1 MSRHTTAIYHL
12 LNDKDN
18 ISFIHIRDFY
28 VCLHVIRYLFYN
40 MAEDREPIV
49 SFSHADI
56 MNGGNTVIYD
66 LNLDIRPGEFLYL
79 LGKVG
84 TGKTSI
90 IKAIIA
96 DNPVRKGDAWALGF
110 NLRRITQKE
119 IPQLRRKMG
128 VVFQDFQLL
137 MDRNIEDNLRFV
149 LEATGWKD
157 RGRKEKR
164 IMEVL
169 DAVGMTGKMHKM
181 PHQLSGGE
189 QQRICIARALLNN
202 PEIILADEPTAN
214 LDSETA
220 NGIMLLL
227 KKLNEELDT
236 AILLVTHNRRL
247 CEDFPAKMM
256 ICENE
261 GCHELESAREI
272 DFEIL

>member
-1 MSRHTTAIYHL
+1 MPEQRT
-12 LNDKDN
+12 
-18 ISFIHIRDFY
+18 
-28 VCLHVIRYLFYN
+28 
-40 MAEDREPIV
+40 PIV

-56 MNGGNTVIYD
+56 ANGDIPVIYD
-66 LNLDIRPGEFLYL
+66 LNMDIRPGEFLYL

-90 IKAIIA
+90 IKTIIA
-96 DNPVRKGDAWALGF
+96 DNPVRKGRATVLGF
-110 NLRRITQKE
+110 DLRKISQKE
-119 IPQLRRKMG
+119 IPMLRRRMG

-137 MDRNIEDNLRFV
+137 MDRNVEDNLRFV

-157 RGRKEKR
+157 KGKKKR
-164 IMEVL
+164 RIEQVL
-169 DAVGMTGKMHKM
+169 NAVGMSDKMHKM

-189 QQRICIARALLNN
+189 QQRVCIARALLNN

-227 KKLNEELDT
+227 RKLNEELDT
-236 AILLVTHNRRL
+236 AVLLVTHNRRL

-272 DFEIL
+272 NFEIL

>member
-1 MSRHTTAIYHL
+1 
-12 LNDKDN
+12 
-18 ISFIHIRDFY
+18 
-28 VCLHVIRYLFYN
+28 
-40 MAEDREPIV
+40 MAEIREPII
-49 SFSHADI
+49 SFAHADI
-56 MNGGNTVIYD
+56 SNGGMTVIHD

-84 TGKTSI
+84 SGKTSI
-90 IKAIIA
+90 IKTIIA
-96 DNPVRKGDAWALGF
+96 DNPVNKGRATVLGF
-110 NLRRITQKE
+110 DLHKISQKE
-119 IPQLRRKMG
+119 IPMLRRKMG

-137 MDRNIEDNLRFV
+137 MDRNVEENLLFV

-157 RGRKEKR
+157 RRKKERR
-164 IMEVL
+164 IAEVL
-169 DAVGMTGKMHKM
+169 DAVGMSSKMHKM

-189 QQRICIARALLNN
+189 QQRVCIARAILNN

-227 KKLNEELDT
+227 RKLNEDLDT
-236 AILLVTHNRRL
+236 AVLLVTHNRYL
-247 CEDFPAKMM
+247 CDDFPAKMM

-261 GCHELESAREI
+261 SCHELESSREI